1 MKYLN
6 VSSVLVFL
14 LLFLLVEPLMA
25 EDARVGAGQADQ
37 KRAELARKAQA
48 EKAAAV
54 ESAGKIEA
62 SIRTDRQ
69 ALEQAVAEL
78 EAKKKRLNATV
89 RNLHQEE
96 KKITAEESAVDVE
109 LQKVDGMVKEL
120 IGQIRINAKDLDE
133 LIGQDP
139 QYALRGKK
147 GLPLSFLSAVAGD
160 EKFPGMEDIRTMD
173 AALLEIIRSS
183 GEVNLKK
190 AVITDRS
197 GKESEAEVVMVGP
210 FTGVYRLGSETGF
223 LNFTPGSDRLFALAN
238 LLDSSLRSDIASYMD
253 GRSPAVPVDIS
264 RGGALRQISHRV
276 SFIEQIHQG
285 GPIVWPI
292 LALLVFGLLIVAERS
307 FYLLRYRQ
315 LKPPL
320 IARIRSLA
328 GKGDWLAC
336 ETLCAGDQWQ
346 KRPMGRVLGAGLSAR
361 TLDREEIENV
371 LHEAI
376 LAEVP
381 RLERGLSTL
390 GMFTTISPLLGL
402 LGTVTGMINVFHVI
416 TLYGTSDPR
425 MMSSGISE
433 ALVTTMLGLSVAIPL
448 MLLHNMISRGVDR
461 MIGDMEEQSVSL
473 VNLIFKLRSQEAGVC
488 GKITTR

>member
-1 MKYLN
+1 MKYLH

-14 LLFLLVEPLMA
+14 LLFFFVEPLLA
-25 EDARVGAGQADQ
+25 EDARVGAGQADHQ
-37 KRAELARKAQA
+37 RAELVRQAQA

-54 ESAGKIEA
+54 QSAREIEA
-62 SIRTDRQ
+62 AIRTDRQ

-89 RNLHQEE
+89 SNLHQEE
-96 KKITAEESAVDVE
+96 TQITAEESDVDVQ
-109 LQKVDGMVKEL
+109 LHKIDGMVKEL

-139 QYALRGKK
+139 QYARRGKK
-147 GLPLSFLSAVAGD
+147 GQPLNFLSAVAGD

-173 AALLEIIRSS
+173 TALLEIIRSS
-183 GEVNLKK
+183 GEVNLKNI
-190 AVITDRS
+190 VITSRS
-197 GKESEAEVVMVGP
+197 GRESEAEVVMVGP
-210 FTGVYRLGSETGF
+210 FTGVYRLGGETGF

-238 LLDSSLRSDIASYMD
+238 LPDSSLRRDIASYMD
-253 GRSPAVPVDIS
+253 GSSPAVPVDIS

-276 SFIEQIHQG
+276 SFIQQIHQG

-292 LALLVFGLLIVAERS
+292 LALLLFGVLIVAERS

-320 IARIRSLA
+320 IARIRILA
-328 GKGDWLAC
+328 GKGNWGAC
-336 ETLCAGDQWQ
+336 EKLCAGNQWK
-346 KRPMGRVLGAGLSAR
+346 KRPMGRVLGAGLSVR

-461 MIGDMEEQSVSL
+461 IIGDMEEQSVSL
-473 VNLIFKLRSQEAGVC
+473 VNLIFKLRSQESVLR
-488 GKITTR
+488 GKTATR